1 MGGACRLLLI
11 YKPGLVVSQTPKL
24 QINKYSLTAECCCA
38 KCWRNCAAG
47 EIAHLCMAASKR
59 THPWK
64 EPLQLSPTTHNLQPP
79 TTTQYQPTFRWL
91 VIAGTWLLEKVQIYM
106 LVVCVLSQRVQNARA
121 ESFCYFDLYSLSS
134 FTRLKAF
141 QPRVLFCMP
150 YW

>member
-38 KCWRNCAAG
+38 KCWRNC
-47 EIAHLCMAASKR
+47 
-59 THPWK
+59 
-64 EPLQLSPTTHNLQPP
+64 
-79 TTTQYQPTFRWL
+79 
-91 VIAGTWLLEKVQIYM
+91 
-106 LVVCVLSQRVQNARA
+106 VLSQRVQNARA